1 MHNNFEREDF
11 QAPLAEINMTPLV
24 DVMLVLLV
32 ILLIT
37 APILNNS
44 LNINLPNEMGFAK
57 DNKNHLSL
65 AIDKAG
71 VYYFND
77 QPATIDAIKSQLQ
90 ANAVN
95 NKDGSIDLQIDK
107 EAEFSK
113 VASVLSLLQ
122 ELQMSNVSFITN
134 R

>member
-1 MHNNFEREDF
+1 MRY
-11 QAPLAEINMTPLV
+11 IY
-24 DVMLVLLV
+24 
-32 ILLIT
+32 
-37 APILNNS
+37 S
-44 LNINLPNEMGFAK
+44 LNINLPNEKGFAK

-113 VASVLSLLQ
+113 VASILSLLQ
-122 ELQMSNVSFITN
+122 ELQMNNVSFITN

>member
-44 LNINLPNEMGFAK
+44 LNINLPNEKGLTK
-57 DNKNHLSL
+57 EENHKISL
-65 AIDKAG
+65 AIDKKG
-71 VYYFND
+71 VYYFNE
-77 QPATIDAIKSQLQ
+77 QPLNIEVVKLRLQ
-90 ANAVN
+90 ENLNNDKNISVN
-95 NKDGSIDLQIDK
+95 LHIDK
-107 EAEFSK
+107 EAEFSN
-113 VASVLSLLQ
+113 VASMLSLLQ
-122 ELQMSNVSFITN
+122 ELQMNNVSFITN

>member
-44 LNINLPNEMGFAK
+44 LNINLPNEKGLTK
-57 DNKNHLSL
+57 EENHKISL
-65 AIDKAG
+65 AIDKKG
-71 VYYFND
+71 VYYFNE
-77 QPATIDAIKSQLQ
+77 QPLNIEVVKLRLQ
-90 ANAVN
+90 ENLNNDKNISVN
-95 NKDGSIDLQIDK
+95 LHIDK
-107 EAEFSK
+107 EAEFSN
-113 VASVLSLLQ
+113 VASMLSLLQ
-122 ELQMSNVSFITN
+122 ELQMSNVSFITS

>member
-44 LNINLPNEMGFAK
+44 LNINLPNEKGFAE

-95 NKDGSIDLQIDK
+95 NKDCSIDLQIDK
-107 EAEFSK
+107 
-113 VASVLSLLQ
+113 
-122 ELQMSNVSFITN
+122 
-134 R
+134 

>member
-44 LNINLPNEMGFAK
+44 LNINLPNEKGFAE

-77 QPATIDAIKSQLQ
+77 KPATIDIIKSQLQ

-95 NKDGSIDLQIDK
+95 NKDSSIDLQIDK

-122 ELQMSNVSFITN
+122 ELQMNNVSFITN

>member
-11 QAPLAEINMTPLV
+11 HAPLAEINMTPLV

-44 LNINLPNEMGFAK
+44 LNINLPDEKGLAK
-57 DNKNHLSL
+57 NNKNNLSI

-71 VYYFND
+71 SYYFND
-77 QPATIDAIKSQLQ
+77 KPATINIIKSELQ
-90 ANAVN
+90 KNAID
-95 NKDGSIDLQIDK
+95 NKNSSIDLQIDK
-107 EAEFSK
+107 EADFSK

-122 ELQMSNVSFITN
+122 ELQMNNVSFITN

>member
-1 MHNNFEREDF
+1 MQNNFEREDF

-44 LNINLPNEMGFAK
+44 LNINLPNEKGLTK
-57 DNKNHLSL
+57 EENHKISL
-65 AIDKAG
+65 AIDKKG
-71 VYYFND
+71 VYYFNE
-77 QPATIDAIKSQLQ
+77 QPLNIEVVKLRLQ
-90 ANAVN
+90 ENLNNDKNISVN
-95 NKDGSIDLQIDK
+95 LHIDK
-107 EAEFSK
+107 EAEFSN
-113 VASVLSLLQ
+113 VASMLSLLQ
-122 ELQMSNVSFITN
+122 ELQMSNVSFITS

>member
-44 LNINLPNEMGFAK
+44 LNINLPNEKGFAK

-77 QPATIDAIKSQLQ
+77 KPATIDIIKSQLQ

-122 ELQMSNVSFITN
+122 ELQMNNVSFITN